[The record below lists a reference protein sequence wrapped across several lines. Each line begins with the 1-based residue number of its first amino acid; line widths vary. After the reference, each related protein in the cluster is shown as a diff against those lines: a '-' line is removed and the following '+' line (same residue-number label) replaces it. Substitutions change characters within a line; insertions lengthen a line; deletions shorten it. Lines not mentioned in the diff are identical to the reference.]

1 MRADEIELE
10 IIKFIEKNPGMTIN
24 QVSQAMSENG
34 VSSRMTTV
42 KKINDLK
49 SDERR
54 IIEDRQEANS
64 FHRLYINDRS
74 EFKLVDTELA
84 NIEMTI
90 LRMGDNSVKYE
101 EMRHTERS
109 NKRSDNVMFFLR
121 MSNQLIDIFLHN
133 VLLRVNNNVSFETD
147 KQILY
152 TKIIKLMV
160 ANDLAST
167 SNLPIADVLIEG
179 LRKNM
184 NSESFR
190 NYAKSIG
197 MKLGAM
203 ENFILMADNFN
214 KKFLTV
220 VDFKEQV
227 HSLIDGNRNNY

>member
-1 MRADEIELE
+1 LRADEIELE

-74 EFKLVDTELA
+74 EFKLVYTELA

-101 EMRHTERS
+101 EMRQIERS

-121 MSNQLIDIFLHN
+121 ISNNLIDIFLHYL
-133 VLLRVNNNVSFETD
+133 LLRVNNNVTFETD

-167 SNLPIADVLIEG
+167 SNLQIADVLIEG

-220 VDFKEQV
+220 IDFKEQV

>member
-1 MRADEIELE
+1 
-10 IIKFIEKNPGMTIN
+10 
-24 QVSQAMSENG
+24 V
-34 VSSRMTTV
+34 
-42 KKINDLK
+42 
-49 SDERR
+49 
-54 IIEDRQEANS
+54 
-64 FHRLYINDRS
+64 S

-90 LRMGDNSVKYE
+90 LRMGDNSVRYE
-101 EMRHTERS
+101 EMRQTERS

-121 MSNQLIDIFLHN
+121 ISNNLIDIFLHYL
-133 VLLRVNNNVSFETD
+133 LLRINNNVTFETD

-167 SNLPIADVLIEG
+167 SNLQIADVLIEG
-179 LRKNM
+179 FRKNM

-220 VDFKEQV
+220 DDFKEQV

>member
-1 MRADEIELE
+1 
-10 IIKFIEKNPGMTIN
+10 
-24 QVSQAMSENG
+24 V
-34 VSSRMTTV
+34 
-42 KKINDLK
+42 
-49 SDERR
+49 
-54 IIEDRQEANS
+54 
-64 FHRLYINDRS
+64 S

-101 EMRHTERS
+101 EMRQTERS

-121 MSNQLIDIFLHN
+121 ISNNLIDIFLHYL
-133 VLLRVNNNVSFETD
+133 LLRVNNNVTFETD

-167 SNLPIADVLIEG
+167 SNLQIADVLIEG
-179 LRKNM
+179 FRKNM

-227 HSLIDGNRNNY
+227 HSLINGNRNNY

>member
-1 MRADEIELE
+1 
-10 IIKFIEKNPGMTIN
+10 
-24 QVSQAMSENG
+24 V
-34 VSSRMTTV
+34 
-42 KKINDLK
+42 
-49 SDERR
+49 
-54 IIEDRQEANS
+54 
-64 FHRLYINDRS
+64 S

-101 EMRHTERS
+101 EMRQTERS

-121 MSNQLIDIFLHN
+121 ISNNLIDIFLHYL
-133 VLLRVNNNVSFETD
+133 LLRVNNNVTFETD

-167 SNLPIADVLIEG
+167 SNLRIADGLIEG
-179 LRKNM
+179 MRKNM

>member
-1 MRADEIELE
+1 MRTDEIELE
-10 IIKFIEKNPGMTIN
+10 IIKFIEKNPGRTIN

-34 VSSRMTTV
+34 VSSRMTTL

-90 LRMGDNSVKYE
+90 LRMDDNSIKYE
-101 EMRHTERS
+101 EMRQTERS
-109 NKRSDNVMFFLR
+109 NKQADNVMFFLR

-167 SNLPIADVLIEG
+167 SNLQIADVLIEG

-197 MKLGAM
+197 MKLSAM

-220 VDFKEQV
+220 DDFKEQV